1 MEAKMPTAKKR
12 INLTVEDE
20 LFLNLKQIA
29 DKENTSVAN
38 VSNALLERA
47 LELKEDHYFS
57 KIGEDR
63 LSKKSKRLSHKDIW
77 D

>member
-1 MEAKMPTAKKR
+1 MPTAKKR

-20 LFLNLKQIA
+20 LFANLKQLA
-29 DKENTSVAN
+29 EQENTSVAN
-38 VSNALLERA
+38 VSHALLERA

-57 KIGEDR
+57 RVGEDR
-63 LSKKSKRLSHKDIW
+63 LAKKSKRLSHKDIW

>member
-1 MEAKMPTAKKR
+1 MPTAKKR

-29 DKENTSVAN
+29 DKENTSIAN
-38 VSNALLERA
+38 VSHILLERA

-57 KIGEDR
+57 KVSEER
-63 LSKKSKRLSHKDIW
+63 LVKKSKRISHVDIW

>member
-1 MEAKMPTAKKR
+1 MPTAKKR
-12 INLTVEDE
+12 INLTVEDD

-29 DKENTSVAN
+29 DKEKTSVAN
-38 VSNALLERA
+38 VSHVLLERA

-57 KIGEDR
+57 RIGEDR
-63 LSKKSKRLSHKDIW
+63 LAKKSKRITHKDIW